1 MLVLSL
7 NLIVKKLASYSEVGF
22 PWCNNINSN
31 IQQTLLSSLYETYS
45 FCMFFVIFFFF
56 SSWLE
61 GLASLA
67 MYHRCITLHF
77 PLRFLFPLPSLHP
90 LRQSD
95 VSSSAGLT
103 CPLLRLDRAA
113 PESEADS
120 KSESDEMKGG
130 EREWILTDYETFHLP
145 SISLPSIFHLSSPP
159 LLALVP

>member
-1 MLVLSL
+1 M
-7 NLIVKKLASYSEVGF
+7 KLTVSTCS
-22 PWCNNINSN
+22 
-31 IQQTLLSSLYETYS
+31 LSS
-45 FCMFFVIFFFF
+45 FFFF

-67 MYHRCITLHF
+67 MYRRCITLHF

-113 PESEADS
+113 PEKWSWQQ
-120 KSESDEMKGG
+120 KWVGWDERGG
-130 EREWILTDYETFHLP
+130 KRVDFNRLRNFPP
-145 SISLPSIFHLSSPP
+145 SIHLASLDLSPVLPP
-159 LLALVP
+159 AARFGPLTAFLMGSLFWFLTLRMLEWRNATSMLSVEAALCLL